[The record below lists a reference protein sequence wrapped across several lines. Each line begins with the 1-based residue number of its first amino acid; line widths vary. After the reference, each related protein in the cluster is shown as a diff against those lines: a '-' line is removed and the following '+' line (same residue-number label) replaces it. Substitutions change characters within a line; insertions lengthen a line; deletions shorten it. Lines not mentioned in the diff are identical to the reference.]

1 MFQKTFL
8 SPQVK
13 RKEKEK
19 FLENQLHNIL
29 TLFNVLQSFPFT
41 TCEAMSSYYLLTW
54 YIQIA
59 SRVAEQL
66 KTQDLRKLGNIRK
79 VPKLQRMKGQ
89 CPGTLTKDKVR
100 QHQKKSPEKQQ
111 LNFSGSVL
119 FFMKT
124 RASLKYVVTDCLRK
138 TFLHATLSQTR

>member
-1 MFQKTFL
+1 MFYKISL

-41 TCEAMSSYYLLTW
+41 TCEAMSSYYLSTW

-59 SRVAEQL
+59 SGVAERL
-66 KTQDLRKLGNIRK
+66 KT
-79 VPKLQRMKGQ
+79 
-89 CPGTLTKDKVR
+89 
-100 QHQKKSPEKQQ
+100 
-111 LNFSGSVL
+111 
-119 FFMKT
+119 
-124 RASLKYVVTDCLRK
+124 
-138 TFLHATLSQTR
+138 